1 MITTDD
7 LRARPLFAD
16 VAPGRLERIAAQA
29 ADLRLTDGE
38 YAVHEGETPAFYY
51 VLAGGLDIVK
61 NFGGTQRILIR
72 RDPDEYFGEVPL
84 MLGSPTFAG
93 ARARGVTRLMRLDG
107 VAFRHLMADS
117 AAVAGA
123 VAASIAERVT
133 ALAELA
139 ADAPAAAVTII
150 GKRSDTACHDMRDFL
165 ARNQVSFDWL
175 EPDDA
180 LVAELLPG
188 TELPPPHCPIVRL
201 ADGRTFTV
209 PTIAEIAAAGGIATV
224 PHETSYDLVV
234 VGGGPAGL
242 AAAVYGSSE
251 GLRTLMIEREAP
263 GGQAGTSSRIENYLG
278 FPAGL
283 SGDDL
288 ATRALQ
294 QAQRLG
300 AEIVVTRAVVG
311 IDAGERRHRVRLDGT
326 DALETRAI
334 VLATG
339 VRYRPF
345 TAQGAEGLT
354 GRGLFYGAARAEA
367 PLARG
372 HDIFIIGGGN
382 SAGQAAVFFST
393 YATAVTI
400 VVRGAT
406 IEATMSAYLI
416 EQLRAI
422 ENVRIELG
430 TEIIAVHGAEQLEA
444 VTVRGPR
451 GEERRAAGGVFVFI
465 GADAD
470 TDWLP
475 AAIARDER
483 GYILTGADARD
494 RGWPLARDPF
504 LLETS
509 VPAIFAAGD
518 VRHGSIKRVAAGVG
532 EGSMAVAFVHQAL
545 ALAAE
550 GAASG
555 SSR

>member
-1 MITTDD
+1 MITSDD

-16 VAPGRLERIAAQA
+16 VAPERLEHLAESA
-29 ADLRLTDGE
+29 ADLRLADGE
-38 YAVHEGETPAFYY
+38 YAVHEGETPGFYY
-51 VLAGGLDIVK
+51 VLEGGLDIMK
-61 NFGGTQRILIR
+61 RMGGTERVLLSRGI
-72 RDPDEYFGEVPL
+72 DEYFGEVPL

-93 ARARGVTRLMRLDG
+93 ARARGNTRLMKLDG

-117 AAVAGA
+117 ATVATAVATS
-123 VAASIAERVT
+123 VAQRVT
-133 ALAELA
+133 ALSQLA
-139 ADAPAAAVTII
+139 ADAPAAAATII
-150 GKRSDTACHDMRDFL
+150 GKRGDPACHQMRDFL

-175 EPDDA
+175 EPGDA

-209 PTIAEIAAAGGIATV
+209 PTIEEVAVAVGIAV
-224 PHETSYDLVV
+224 KPQRECYDLVV
-234 VGGGPAGL
+234 IGGGPAGL
-242 AAAVYGSSE
+242 AASVYGASE
-251 GLRTLMIEREAP
+251 GLTTLMIEREAP

-300 AEIVVTRAVVG
+300 AEIVVTRGVAA
-311 IDAGERRHRVRLDGT
+311 IETGERAHRVEIEGGDV
-326 DALETRAI
+326 LETRAI
-334 VLATG
+334 IIATG

-345 TAQGAEGLT
+345 TAAGAERMT
-354 GRGLFYGAARAEA
+354 GRGLYYGAARTEA

-372 HDIFIIGGGN
+372 QDIVIIGGGN

-393 YATAVTI
+393 YAASVTI
-400 VVRGAT
+400 AVRGESIA
-406 IEATMSAYLI
+406 ATMSAYLI
-416 EQLRAI
+416 DELKAI
-422 ENVRIELG
+422 DNVRIEVQ
-430 TEIIAVHGAEQLEA
+430 TEIVAVHGTDVLDA
-444 VTVRGPR
+444 VTIRGPH
-451 GEERRAAGGVFVFI
+451 GEERRPVGAVFVFI

-475 AAIARDER
+475 AAIARDDR
-483 GYILTGADARD
+483 GYVMTGSEVREL
-494 RGWPLARDPF
+494 GWPLRRDPF

-518 VRHGSIKRVAAGVG
+518 VRHGSVKRVAAGVG

-545 ALAAE
+545 APIADPQPAP
-550 GAASG
+550 
-555 SSR
+555 R